1 MRRLTVLMLCCGAG
15 AAAQTR
21 PFRVETSV
29 VQVPVAITAKNGQHL
44 DGLTASDFRVID
56 NGKLQAVTVDDF
68 NTGLAQVSLAVLI
81 QTAGVSTPALAKIR
95 RIGGMIQPLVT
106 GERGEAAVITF
117 DSRVVC
123 IQDFTADDAKIR
135 DAIAQIKPGSAMD
148 RARMLDA
155 VAEAA
160 ARLDKRKGRKVL
172 LLISETRDRGSETS
186 LRQVVQAVE
195 SQGIEVFGASYS
207 AYATGLIAKPKDLP
221 DTSAPP
227 AAIDPIEGPPPP
239 PQIEF
244 LPIIMEVLRLGKTN
258 AVQALTRETGGADF
272 PFTKESGLE
281 NAIQK
286 LGVEVHS
293 QYVLSFPQPKD
304 SPGWHEIQVL
314 VPNRPGLL
322 IRARHTYLSEP
333 GNAQQ

>member
-1 MRRLTVLMLCCGAG
+1 MLRPTVLLLCSVA

-29 VQVPVAITAKNGQHL
+29 VQVPAAITAKNGRYL
-44 DGLTASDFRVID
+44 DGLSAGDFRLLD
-56 NGKLQAVTVDDF
+56 NGKPQPVTVDDF
-68 NTGLAQVSLAVLI
+68 GTGLAPISLAVLV

-95 RIGGMIQPLVT
+95 RIGGMLQPLVT
-106 GERGEAAVITF
+106 GERGEVAVITF

-123 IQDFTADDAKIR
+123 VQDFTADDTRIR
-135 DAIAQIKPGSAMD
+135 DAINHIKPGTAMD

-160 ARLDKRKGRKVL
+160 ARLDRRKGRKVL

-186 LRQVVQAVE
+186 LRQVVEAVE
-195 SQGIEVFGASYS
+195 SRGIEVFGASYS
-207 AYATGLIAKPKDLP
+207 AYATALIARPKDLP
-221 DTSAPP
+221 DTSSPP

-244 LPIIMEVLRLGKTN
+244 LPIVVELLRLGKTN
-258 AVQALTRETGGADF
+258 AVQALARETGGADF

-281 NAIQK
+281 HAIRE

-304 SPGWHEIQVL
+304 SPGWHAIQVL
-314 VPNRPGLL
+314 LPKRPGVV
-322 IRARHTYLSEP
+322 IRARRTYLSEP
-333 GNAQQ
+333 GNAQP